1 MSRLGTRARALR
13 GLDATG
19 SCAAFETCV
28 GSALETSASAS
39 GDEGP
44 PIMRDAALRTA
55 PEGGPAR
62 SGCRIIGLNATC
74 EHRD

>member
-1 MSRLGTRARALR
+1 MSRLGTRARALH
-13 GLDATG
+13 GLATTG

-28 GSALETSASAS
+28 GSALERTSASAS
-39 GDEGP
+39 ASTEGP

-62 SGCRIIGLNATC
+62 SGCRIARIEC
-74 EHRD
+74 DV